1 MILKEL
7 NAFPQSHIAGE
18 SKFPY
23 LFRMNEQ
30 KSHSSLQQ
38 AAGLVIL
45 TGGILFLLVFA
56 KSLLMPIVI
65 AAYLSMLLVPV
76 VKFMERIKIPR
87 ILAIFAA
94 ILISIS
100 LLTALLW
107 FFIYQITNFSTDLND
122 LQQRFSELGM
132 QFTSFISGLG
142 LDTAWIELDTLEQE
156 LFKFLKQNASAI
168 SNMAVSTLGSLGLFI
183 LIPVYLFMFLMYRDH
198 FTQFAVKLFKNHD
211 AVQVIDVVG
220 SLRKVIQKYISGM
233 LKVMV
238 ILAVMNAVVF
248 YSFGLKHA
256 LFFAVF
262 GAILNIVPYVGP
274 LLGSVI
280 PITFA
285 LLTKDSL
292 WYPVGILI
300 SLNVVQTIEGNFLTP
315 KIVGSNVSL
324 NPITSLIALFIGGML
339 WGVVGM
345 ILFIPAAAIIKKL
358 LELSPQ
364 TEVYGFLM
372 GEEDEEHRKRNSVL
386 LRWMDRRRRNADS
399 APH

>member
-1 MILKEL
+1 MKEL
-7 NAFPQSHIAGE
+7 KALSQAHIAE
-18 SKFPY
+18 EMKFPY
-23 LFRMNEQ
+23 LFGMNEQ
-30 KSHSSLQQ
+30 KSYSSLQQ

-65 AAYLSMLLVPV
+65 AAYLAMLLVPAV
-76 VKFMERIKIPR
+76 NFLEGNKIPR
-87 ILAIFAA
+87 VLAIFVA
-94 ILISIS
+94 IFISVS

-107 FFIYQITNFSTDLND
+107 FFVYQITNFSTDLND
-122 LQQRFSELGM
+122 LQQRFNELSL

-142 LDTAWIELDTLEQE
+142 LDTEWIELATLEQE

-168 SNMAVSTLGSLGLFI
+168 SNVAVNTLSGLGLFV

-198 FTQFAVKLFKNHD
+198 FTQFAVKLFKNKD
-211 AVQVIDVVG
+211 AVQVIDVVS

-262 GAILNIVPYVGP
+262 GAILNVVPYVGP
-274 LLGSVI
+274 LLGSII

-292 WYPVGILI
+292 WYPVGIFI
-300 SLNVVQTIEGNFLTP
+300 SLNIVQTIEGNFLTP

-345 ILFIPAAAIIKKL
+345 VLFIPAAAIIKRL
-358 LELSPQ
+358 LELSPK